1 MEQTQIDWN
10 KIILAIISLIGAIIP
25 LWFNYKLKQ
34 EEKRKKEEQIEKGEK
49 PKLDV
54 RTELKIKRLSI
65 LMYVCIIVL
74 VAMLGLIVYD
84 RFIKPPKIITPAEE
98 TTIVEPTE
106 EITPDETTKVKIT
119 YPNDGNVV
127 EIKETIRGTSQ
138 RVPNEHKI
146 WVVIYPHGVYR
157 YYPQSDSAKVQEDGE
172 WSSSSYIGVEEDIGR
187 EFDIIAMLL
196 DKKAQDT
203 FNDYLT
209 QAEKEKTYPGLE
221 KLPEGSTIYDRIT
234 VTR

>member
-1 MEQTQIDWN
+1 M
-10 KIILAIISLIGAIIP
+10 
-25 LWFNYKLKQ
+25 WFNYKLKQ
-34 EEKRKKEEQIEKGEK
+34 EEKRKKEEQVERGEK

-74 VAMLGLIVYD
+74 VAILGLIAYD
-84 RFIKPPKIITPAEE
+84 RFIKPKLPISP
-98 TTIVEPTE
+98 P
-106 EITPDETTKVKIT
+106 TKVKIT
-119 YPNDGNVV
+119 YPNDGDVV
-127 EIKETIRGTSQ
+127 KIKVTIKGTSQ

-146 WVVIYPHGVYR
+146 WVVIYPHDDVYR
-157 YYPQSDSAKVQEDGE
+157 YYPQSDSAKIQEDGE
-172 WSSSSYIGVEEDIGR
+172 WSSSSYIGVEEDKGR
-187 EFDIIAMLL
+187 EFDIIAVLF

-234 VTR
+234 VTRDPDK